1 MDTKDRERGRQ
12 RERSAAVLGSSVARR
27 IPNLMN
33 LGRRKS
39 SRKKNIYIYISFV
52 VEKKKGIVLRFERI
66 IFLRTLNTDG
76 PSPFRSRTRENIFKD
91 INSIRHARMKGGK
104 VWEKS
109 GDTINRFDSNQ
120 WGSLITMG
128 VQRFRKID
136 LSMLKRKKKR
146 KKEKETLTDPPGW
159 STFTIPWTRRETKR
173 KRKKRKKE
181 RKEETRRGIATW
193 REPNVSCFL
202 FVRVRDTGRNWKA
215 PASVSSRCE
224 HFSFF
229 FFLVYL
235 ITSYEQSLHTIR
247 KRKRNETGMKRNFFQ
262 QSGINFTEIPVPSD
276 HHPWKSSAIILSKI
290 APLPLKR
297 KGGRGMTTLFL
308 RDKHPPCEKIYI
320 PRNRVDS

>member
-39 SRKKNIYIYISFV
+39 SRKKNIYIYISFLV
-52 VEKKKGIVLRFERI
+52 QKKKGIVLRFERI

-76 PSPFRSRTRENIFKD
+76 SSPFRSRTRENIFKD
-91 INSIRHARMKGGK
+91 SIRRARMKGGK
-104 VWEKS
+104 VWEVWWYDKS
-109 GDTINRFDSNQ
+109 FRFQPMGIIDHNGGPTIPENR
-120 WGSLITMG
+120 L
-128 VQRFRKID
+128 VYV
-136 LSMLKRKKKR
+136 KKKK
-146 KKEKETLTDPPGW
+146 KKEERKRNPDW
-159 STFTIPWTRRETKR
+159 STWLIHVHDSLDEERDETEE
-173 KRKKRKKE
+173 KKKKE
-181 RKEETRRGIATW
+181 RKEGRNKTW
-193 REPNVSCFL
+193 RESNVSCFL
-202 FVRVRDTGRNWKA
+202 FVRVRDTGRNWLQLPYRVA
-215 PASVSSRCE
+215 ANI
-224 HFSFF
+224 FLFF
-229 FFLVYL
+229 FF
-235 ITSYEQSLHTIR
+235 SLFNNELRTISPHDTE
-247 KRKRNETGMKRNFFQ
+247 KKEEWTGMKRNFFQ
-262 QSGINFTEIPVPSD
+262 QSGINFSEIPVPSD